1 MPSHKLSRFSA
12 WCVFL
17 VHQVLIAIYYST
29 SIFNPAHSG
38 TANEWAIQISSGN
51 FIGKLPLVP
60 IGETGSIFHASPVAH
75 GMAACFE
82 CCHSHR
88 RPRLV
93 TTVVCQHMDNVLDI
107 YWSCANSFRPT
118 LLSRAWLKTNFLDK
132 VYWLLAKM
140 QITYIVAAVVNAFIF
155 ILYHWMKSIF
165 AGQFL
170 HSIYVH
176 RRTIFNVVTI
186 LHWNDVWSVLGQ
198 RQRWKQIM
206 LRIFKFYFT
215 TIFFSFFSV
224 GEWSNCN
231 WAFHGLLTWVAEWS
245 ACWKL

>member
-1 MPSHKLSRFSA
+1 MEAPLPLRPSTWDIKCSAPRCQRVIPVHFELFCYMPSHKLSRFSA

-107 YWSCANSFRPT
+107 Y
-118 LLSRAWLKTNFLDK
+118 
-132 VYWLLAKM
+132 
-140 QITYIVAAVVNAFIF
+140 
-155 ILYHWMKSIF
+155 
-165 AGQFL
+165 
-170 HSIYVH
+170 
-176 RRTIFNVVTI
+176 
-186 LHWNDVWSVLGQ
+186 
-198 RQRWKQIM
+198 
-206 LRIFKFYFT
+206 
-215 TIFFSFFSV
+215 
-224 GEWSNCN
+224 
-231 WAFHGLLTWVAEWS
+231 
-245 ACWKL
+245 